1 MNETIKIN
9 QDNFTLGGEPYTF
22 IGMNTYYLV
31 DYATNET
38 YDDDGNHITNS
49 RKYVKE
55 VLNEM
60 HYLNLNMLRT
70 WGHMA
75 CGNNATGYSVWECNE
90 SGGHYNVFEVND
102 TGNYNE
108 EMFKAL
114 DWLIA
119 EAGKR
124 DIRVNLVLVNTW
136 NDYGGMR
143 WYVQQS
149 PTTNKTYENVTNT
162 SSDNYWE
169 FHDQFYDDDNCR
181 QYFKDYIKHLVNRT
195 NTITG
200 RKYKNDPTIA
210 FWTLANEPRAKSDAD
225 RSELLIENWAKNI
238 TSYMHSLGVKQ
249 PITLGEEGWSEPWEG
264 TRFIPDHENTNVNFS
279 TIATNPYQW
288 DWFAERSEHS
298 TDLDWADEGWNTT
311 KVIDWWTNDSSLTY
325 NNRYNASYL
334 PEYYPYEG
342 RHGYKDWVRQYVEWS
357 TQNLSMPIVNQELL
371 YPLSSGKV
379 ATEGTRR
386 TIL

>member
-1 MNETIKIN
+1 MEFYDNSDNSLIANVTGLSNGSFATTTWSSLNEDTTYNWYAKAIDNNTNSNTSSIFSFTANSLWLNLKDSEKSFRVNETIKIN

-200 RKYKNDPTIA
+200 
-210 FWTLANEPRAKSDAD
+210 
-225 RSELLIENWAKNI
+225 
-238 TSYMHSLGVKQ
+238 
-249 PITLGEEGWSEPWEG
+249 
-264 TRFIPDHENTNVNFS
+264 ENT
-279 TIATNPYQW
+279 
-288 DWFAERSEHS
+288 R
-298 TDLDWADEGWNTT
+298 TT
-311 KVIDWWTNDSSLTY
+311 QRLLSGLWRTS
-325 NNRYNASYL
+325 R
-334 PEYYPYEG
+334 G
-342 RHGYKDWVRQYVEWS
+342 
-357 TQNLSMPIVNQELL
+357 QNLMQTGVN
-371 YPLSSGKV
+371 Y
-379 ATEGTRR
+379 
-386 TIL
+386 